1 MPVIDSRC
9 VMRRSLAAGA
19 AVGAAA
25 LSLRALA
32 RPLPTEERR
41 LLDWEQVR
49 RVAHAR
55 SGERGPTE
63 VDVVGA
69 RLGVDYDAVAAQL
82 APLMAEVCGEPVH
95 GFPSFTVLDRRG
107 FIDRNLVI
115 VRRLIEPVER
125 LRAGLPESRVTALG
139 RGLGSRYLG
148 ELLGFLSKRVL
159 GQYDPVLMLAPPAL
173 DQTAEPSALYL
184 VEPNVDVFAR
194 RHAAPA
200 EPLRR
205 WLILHELTH
214 AWQFEAHPWLRD
226 HLGELM
232 RELLQSELLGRL
244 ADAGAGSAGGR
255 SGMSTTSLMRL
266 LPATVRTQL
275 RVASRIQA
283 VMSVLE
289 GYSNFVMHR
298 VGRGHI
304 ADFER
309 LERSFH
315 ARSVQRPPLERV
327 VLRATGLSMKMRQY
341 ELGERFSEAVVR
353 RAGLDTLNR
362 IWEGPAAMPS
372 LDELNSPDRWL
383 ARVA

>member
-1 MPVIDSRC
+1 VPALDSRR
-9 VMRRSLAAGA
+9 VVRRSLAAGA

-25 LSLRALA
+25 LSVRALA

-49 RVAHAR
+49 RVAHGR

-63 VDVVGA
+63 VDVIGT

-82 APLMAEVCGEPVH
+82 APLMAEVCGEPVA
-95 GFPSFTVLDRRG
+95 GFPGFTVLDRRG

-115 VRRLIEPVER
+115 VRRLVEPVER

-173 DQTAEPSALYL
+173 DETAESSALYL

-244 ADAGAGSAGGR
+244 ADAGAGSGAGR
-255 SGMSTTSLMRL
+255 PAMSTTSLMRM
-266 LPATVRTQL
+266 LPATVRAQL
-275 RVASRIQA
+275 RVASRLQA

-298 VGRGHI
+298 VGRSHI

-309 LERSFH
+309 LDRSFH

-362 IWEGPAAMPS
+362 IWEGAATMPS
-372 LDELNSPDRWL
+372 LDELNNPDRWL
-383 ARVA
+383 DRVA